1 MRAGDLKWNGP
12 REGLVKC
19 LLSRNRWYFAFC
31 LTIPPEIVMS
41 SVRTQICIRSM
52 PSRSS
57 QHFRLPRIAG
67 CFNAAGIVRTFASFP
82 AFSSISFATHD
93 FLAGQ
98 QLLGNDRREPAKHVV
113 FAIDDDD
120 LRDACSIAVPGKRRV
135 IPGRSIGDR
144 QRDRQHS
151 SFRSLRARRSASCL
165 FIPRFLD
172 LQSGPF
178 VSFDPSRR
186 FPASAVPRSP
196 SIRVHILSPWR
207 FFRFDPKSLPCVPRP
222 AFHRSHATCGSFHV
236 RSPSRSTSHC
246 GARLD

>member
-1 MRAGDLKWNGP
+1 MRDGDLKWNGP

-41 SVRTQICIRSM
+41 SVRTQICIRSI
-52 PSRSS
+52 PPRSS
-57 QHFRLPRIAG
+57 QHFRLPWTAG

-120 LRDACSIAVPGKRRV
+120 LRDACSIAVPGKKKSGSRT
-135 IPGRSIGDR
+135 
-144 QRDRQHS
+144 QYW
-151 SFRSLRARRSASCL
+151 RSATGSSAL
-165 FIPRFLD
+165 VVPFAPHTTIRFLF
-172 LQSGPF
+172 PI
-178 VSFDPSRR
+178 PSLPR
-186 FPASAVPRSP
+186 SAVW
-196 SIRVHILSPWR
+196 SIRVLWPIP
-207 FFRFDPKSLPCVPRP
+207 
-222 AFHRSHATCGSFHV
+222 SF
-236 RSPSRSTSHC
+236 SC
-246 GARLD
+246 FCCA